1 MKRLAALALIAVSAS
16 AVAHS
21 DDPRANAIEYRQS
34 VYHAIRWNWMPLAQ
48 MVKGE
53 KPFDRAEFVKR
64 ATRVSFLS
72 HQLLEGYPEGS
83 HEGAETDA
91 LPQIWENWPDFTAKL
106 GDLRREAQV
115 LRVTAA
121 DGDEAAIKAQFVKT
135 AGTCKACHDEY
146 RAD

>member
-1 MKRLAALALIAVSAS
+1 MKRLAAIALLAVSAA

-34 VYHAIRWNWMPLAQ
+34 VYHVIRWNWMPLAQ

-64 ATRVSFLS
+64 ATRVSLSS

-91 LPQIWENWPDFTAKL
+91 LPQIWENWADFTAKL
-106 GDLRREAQV
+106 DDFKRESQA
-115 LRVTAA
+115 LRVAAA
-121 DGDEAAIKAQFVKT
+121 DADEAAIKAQFVKT

>member
-16 AVAHS
+16 AAASS
-21 DDPRANAIEYRQS
+21 DDPRVEAIEYRDG
-34 VYHAIRWNWMPLAQ
+34 VYHAIRWNWMPLAA

-72 HQLLEGYPEGS
+72 HQLLEGFPEGS

-91 LPQIWENWPDFTAKL
+91 LPQIWENWADFTAKL
-106 GDLRREAQV
+106 DDFKREAQA
-115 LRVTAA
+115 LRLVAGA
-121 DGDEAAIKAQFVKT
+121 GDEAAIKAQFVKT
-135 AGTCKACHDEY
+135 ADTCKACHDEY